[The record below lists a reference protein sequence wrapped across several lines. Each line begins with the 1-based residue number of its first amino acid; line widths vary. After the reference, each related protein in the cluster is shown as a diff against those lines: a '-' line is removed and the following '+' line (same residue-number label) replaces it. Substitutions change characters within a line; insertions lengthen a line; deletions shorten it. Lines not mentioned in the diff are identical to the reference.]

1 MEAGTFRLCYANR
14 ATRRRLRSVLGARA
28 VPAQQTDDVEIEKK
42 KRNGKGNK
50 KGGSRWL
57 VPGCAR
63 RGDTQGGFANKGWTG
78 VNARKKS
85 RML

>member
-42 KRNGKGNK
+42 KGTAKETKKVALAGWSLAVLAAETRKGVLPTRV
-50 KGGSRWL
+50 G
-57 VPGCAR
+57 
-63 RGDTQGGFANKGWTG
+63 RG
-78 VNARKKS
+78 
-85 RML
+85 